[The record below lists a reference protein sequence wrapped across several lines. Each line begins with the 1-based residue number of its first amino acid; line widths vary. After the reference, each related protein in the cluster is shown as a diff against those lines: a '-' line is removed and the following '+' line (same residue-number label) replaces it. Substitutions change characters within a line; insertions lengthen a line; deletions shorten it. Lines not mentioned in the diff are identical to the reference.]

1 VLLLVIAAAPVY
13 SQQSSPQSI
22 QLELAEADTSVFL
35 GFLIDP
41 ESVDV
46 KKDDENIDD
55 SWWNFTPETG
65 LLTLSIPEEFFDDYR
80 QLTIQ
85 YRAPVI
91 SIERIMRLREFEQFT
106 DTTVFDT
113 DEEEIIARQIRT
125 SDDLFG
131 EADLSQSGSLTRG
144 FTVGNRQDL
153 ALDSGL
159 RLDLSGNI
167 TDDISIL
174 ASLTDRST
182 PIQPDGTTQTIREFD
197 RVYIQLMAPLGQLE
211 LGDVDIRHEA
221 SRFARINR
229 RVQGAVGSGN
239 TPVGEFGGGAAVTRG
254 QFRSQQFNGLEG
266 VQGPYR
272 LSGAENEPFIIV
284 IAGSETV
291 YIDGVPVNRGAEN
304 EYIIDYGLGEITFTN
319 NLVVTDETR
328 IIVEFQ
334 YITQDFT
341 RTLFTARGVE
351 DNLFDGRLS
360 VGASFIRESDNKNPA
375 TQLNLTDDE
384 IDRLREIG
392 DDVDDLYVSGADS
405 VGFRDDP
412 GFLLYARVDTV
423 YNGDE
428 YEIFQHIPGDRRGVY
443 RVRFTNFGEGNGS
456 YRRVGGAVN
465 GILYEWV
472 GPGEGRYEPVVR
484 LQAPQ
489 SHQMLSLQSQL
500 QLNRYVSVSG

>member
-1 VLLLVIAAAPVY
+1 LVLLVLAAVPAY
-13 SQQSSPQSI
+13 SQHTSPQAL
-22 QLELAEADTSVFL
+22 QLELADTDTTVFL

-41 ESVDV
+41 ESVKV
-46 KKDDENIDD
+46 KKDDDHIDA

-65 LLTLSIPEEFFDDYR
+65 LLTLSVPAELPDEYR
-80 QLTIQ
+80 RLVIH
-85 YRAPVI
+85 YHAPVI
-91 SIERIMRLREFEQFT
+91 DIDRIMRLREFEEVT
-106 DTTVFDT
+106 DTVDFDA
-113 DEEEIIARQIRT
+113 DEEETISRQIRT
-125 SDDLFG
+125 GDDLFG

-197 RVYIQLMAPLGQLE
+197 RVYIQLMAPMGELE
-211 LGDVDIRHEA
+211 LGDVDIMHEE

-229 RVQGAVGSGN
+229 RVQGAAGSAS

-254 QFRSQQFNGLEG
+254 QFRSQEFSGVEG

-334 YITQDFT
+334 YITQNFT
-341 RTLFTARGVE
+341 RTLFTAKGVE

-360 VGASFIRESDNKNPA
+360 VGASFIREADNKNPA

-384 IDRLREIG
+384 IDRLRNLG
-392 DDVDDLYVSGADS
+392 DDIDDLVCKRRRLGRFSGRS
-405 VGFRDDP
+405 GFFALCP
-412 GFLLYARVDTV
+412 
-423 YNGDE
+423 
-428 YEIFQHIPGDRRGVY
+428 RRYGY
-443 RVRFTNFGEGNGS
+443 
-456 YRRVGGAVN
+456 
-465 GILYEWV
+465 
-472 GPGEGRYEPVVR
+472 
-484 LQAPQ
+484 
-489 SHQMLSLQSQL
+489 
-500 QLNRYVSVSG
+500 